1 MDWLDYTWIGNPY
14 KLIKSWRYEQRNKKN
29 RQRNKTSNLHNFTLK
44 KETNMDWYKSRE
56 GVINVWTQ
64 KRKNNSLVTSITMSK
79 SKELKAV
86 INRQP
91 LFSLINIVPENTD
104 RKILTVR

>member
-1 MDWLDYTWIGNPY
+1 
-14 KLIKSWRYEQRNKKN
+14 
-29 RQRNKTSNLHNFTLK
+29 
-44 KETNMDWYKSRE
+44 MDWYKSRE